1 MFEERLLAKQGG
13 IMPRSAS
20 TQFVFLPLGGVGEIG
35 MNLAMYGYGPEHS
48 REWVVV
54 DMGVSFAGPEH
65 PGADLILPDIRFL
78 EAEKHNLRAIV
89 ITHAHEDHYG
99 ALLDLWPRLKV
110 PVYATP
116 FAAGLLEAKR
126 QSEHNAPEIPVTL
139 YKAGE
144 TFEIGPFKF
153 EALAVTHS
161 IPEPV
166 SLAITTKLG
175 TVIHTGDWKMD
186 PDPAMG
192 PLIDEAR
199 FRQLGDEGIL
209 ALICDST
216 NAMRDGISP
225 SEREVGDSLR
235 DLIENARGRVA
246 ITTFSSNVGRIR
258 SITEAARDAGR
269 QVLVV
274 GRSMKRTI
282 AVAAELG
289 YMEGLPEFLT
299 EDDYGYIPRENVVM
313 ILTGSQGEPRAAL
326 AKLARDEM
334 RSLALSP
341 GDTVIFSSRPIPG
354 NEKAILDI
362 KNKLIDRGIKL
373 ISDEDALVHV
383 SGHPRRNELQQMYAW
398 VRPRI
403 LVPVHGE
410 AAHLVAQGSLGA
422 MAGIEEIAQIR
433 DGDVLRLAP
442 GKAEI
447 IDEAPVGRIYKDGKL
462 IGDEDEI
469 GMVERRKLAYVGHVS
484 VSILLDRDYKLLDD
498 PDLVA
503 FGLPEEDQ
511 QGELMEELLLDA
523 VINAVDS
530 IPRARRKDLEVVRE
544 SARRAVRSAAN
555 DIWGKKPVVTVFL
568 NRI

>member
-1 MFEERLLAKQGG
+1 
-13 IMPRSAS
+13 MPRSPS

-35 MNLAMYGYGPEHS
+35 MNLAMYGFGPEDN
-48 REWVVV
+48 REWIVV

-78 EAEKHNLRAIV
+78 EAEKHNLRGIV

-99 ALLDLWPRLKV
+99 ALLDLWPRLKA

-116 FAAGLLEAKR
+116 FTAGLLEAKR
-126 QSEHNAPEIPVTL
+126 QSEFGAPEIPMNIF
-139 YKAGE
+139 KAGE
-144 TFEIGPFKF
+144 SFEIGPFKL
-153 EALAVTHS
+153 EAIAVTHS

-166 SLAITTKLG
+166 SLAITTPLG
-175 TVIHTGDWKMD
+175 TVVHTGDWKMD
-186 PDPAMG
+186 PDPSMG

-199 FRQLGDEGIL
+199 FRALGDQGVL
-209 ALICDST
+209 ALVCDST
-216 NAMRDGISP
+216 NAMREGESP
-225 SEREVGDSLR
+225 SERQVGESLR
-235 DLIENARGRVA
+235 ELIENARGRVA

-282 AVAAELG
+282 AVATELG
-289 YMEGLPEFLT
+289 YMEGLPEFLS

-326 AKLARDEM
+326 AILARDEM
-334 RSLALSP
+334 RSIALSA

-362 KNKLIDRGIKL
+362 KNKLIDQGIKL
-373 ISDEDALVHV
+373 ISDDDALVHV
-383 SGHPRRNELQQMYAW
+383 SGHPRRAELKRMYSW
-398 VRPRI
+398 VRPKI

-422 MAGIEEIAQIR
+422 MEGIEEIAQVR
-433 DGDVLRLAP
+433 DGDMLRLAP

-447 IDEAPVGRIYKDGKL
+447 IDEAPIGRIYKDGKL

-469 GMVERRKLAYVGHVS
+469 GMVERRKLAYVGHVAVS
-484 VSILLDRDYKLLDD
+484 VLLDRDFKIMDE

-503 FGLPEEDQ
+503 FGLPEEDA
-511 QGELMEELLLDA
+511 QGDLMEDILLDA
-523 VINAVDS
+523 AIEAIDS

-544 SARRAVRSAAN
+544 SVRRAVRAATN
-555 DIWGKKPVVTVFL
+555 EAWGKKPVVTVFI
-568 NRI
+568 NRIK

>member
-1 MFEERLLAKQGG
+1 
-13 IMPRSAS
+13 MPRSPS

-35 MNLAMYGYGPEHS
+35 MNLAMYGFGPEDN
-48 REWVVV
+48 REWIVV

-78 EAEKHNLRAIV
+78 EAEKNNLRGII

-99 ALLDLWPRLKV
+99 ALLDLWPRLKA

-116 FAAGLLEAKR
+116 FTAGLLEAKR
-126 QSEHNAPEIPVTL
+126 QSEFGAPEIPITIF
-139 YKAGE
+139 KAGE
-144 TFEIGPFKF
+144 SFEVGPFKL
-153 EALAVTHS
+153 EAIAVTHS

-166 SLAITTKLG
+166 SLAITTPLG
-175 TVIHTGDWKMD
+175 TVVHTGDWKMD
-186 PDPAMG
+186 PDPSMG

-199 FRQLGDEGIL
+199 FRAIGDRGVL

-216 NAMRDGISP
+216 NAMREGESP

-235 DLIENARGRVA
+235 ELIENARGRVA
-246 ITTFSSNVGRIR
+246 VTTFSSNVGRIR

-282 AVAAELG
+282 AVATELG
-289 YMEGLPEFLT
+289 YMEGLPEFLS

-334 RSLALSP
+334 RSIALSA

-362 KNKLIDRGIKL
+362 KNKLIDQGIKL
-373 ISDEDALVHV
+373 ISDDDALVHV
-383 SGHPRRNELQQMYAW
+383 SGHPRRSELKRMYSW

-422 MAGIEEIAQIR
+422 MEGIEEIAQVR
-433 DGDVLRLAP
+433 DGDMLRLAP

-469 GMVERRKLAYVGHVS
+469 GMVERRKLAFVGHVAVS
-484 VSILLDRDYKLLDD
+484 VLLDRDFKIMDE

-503 FGLPEEDQ
+503 FGLPEEDG
-511 QGELMEELLLDA
+511 QGDLMEDILLDA
-523 VINAVDS
+523 AIEAIDS

-544 SARRAVRSAAN
+544 LVRRAVRSATNEA
-555 DIWGKKPVVTVFL
+555 WGKKPVVTVFI
-568 NRI
+568 NRIK